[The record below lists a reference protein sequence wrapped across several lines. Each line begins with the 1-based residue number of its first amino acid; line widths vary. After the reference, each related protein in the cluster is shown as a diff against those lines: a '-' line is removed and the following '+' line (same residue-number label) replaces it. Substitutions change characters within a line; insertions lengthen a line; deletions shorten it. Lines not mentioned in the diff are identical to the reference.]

1 MDKPWNKLIVALDLD
16 DKEKIEKVVDVLGPK
31 GVKFKIGSIAFTRF
45 GPEFVR
51 NFINNKGV
59 EIFLDLKLYDIPN
72 TMAKTAS
79 VITELG
85 VWAFTVHLAAGR
97 EALSAVKTS
106 VSNAAR
112 RHRRNSPLILG
123 VTVLTSSELGMQ
135 ARQEQIKKFA
145 DLAQNLGLDGIISSP
160 LDVKKIKEIYQ
171 DKLKII
177 TPGIRNPQEE
187 TQDQKRVATANQA
200 FFEGADY
207 IVVGRPIINKTDYLK
222 AAEEIFSF

>member
-1 MDKPWNKLIVALDLD
+1 MGESWDKLIVALDLE
-16 DKEKIEKVVDVLGPK
+16 DKDKIEKVVDTLAPK
-31 GVKFKIGSIAFTRF
+31 GVKFKIGSIAFTKF

-51 NFINNKGV
+51 NFVNNKGI

-79 VITELG
+79 VITQLG

-97 EALSAVKTS
+97 EALLAVKAA
-106 VSNAAR
+106 VSNISRA
-112 RHRRNSPLILG
+112 HHRNSPLILG
-123 VTVLTSSELGMQ
+123 VTVLTSSELEMDK
-135 ARQEQIKKFA
+135 RHEQIKKLA
-145 DLAQNLGLDGIISSP
+145 DLAQSTRLDGIIASP
-160 LDVKKIKEIYQ
+160 LDVKKIKEAYQ

-177 TPGIRNPQEE
+177 TPGIRNPQDE

-207 IVVGRPIINKTDYLK
+207 IVVGRPIINKSDYLK